1 MNAPAEIFLPRSGI
15 TTVPDLSPE
24 TIAER
29 IASDTPPPAP
39 EGRKLPGR
47 MWEDWM
53 RCYPVLKNL
62 RWWMLCNYLA
72 TRETFVSA
80 SHINS
85 QPGLTYRHLKDAKDM
100 FRILVDRGILIQ
112 RNSTEKGMTKIILYA
127 LSPATRRLLGLA
139 PATFS

>member
-1 MNAPAEIFLPRSGI
+1 MKTPAEIFHPHGGI
-15 TTVPDLSPE
+15 TPVPDLSPE
-24 TIAER
+24 TITA
-29 IASDTPPPAP
+29 AVAADAPPQAP
-39 EGRKLPGR
+39 EGRKLPGKI
-47 MWEDWM
+47 WEDWM

-72 TRETFVSA
+72 TRNGFVSA

-85 QPGLTYRHLKDAKDM
+85 QPGLTYRHLTNAKDM
-100 FRILVDRGILIQ
+100 FRILVERGILIQ